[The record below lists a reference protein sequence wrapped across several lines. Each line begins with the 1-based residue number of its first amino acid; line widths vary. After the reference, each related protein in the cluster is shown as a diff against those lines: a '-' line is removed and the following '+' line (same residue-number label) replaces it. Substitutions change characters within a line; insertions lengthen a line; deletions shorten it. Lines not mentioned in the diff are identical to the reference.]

1 MLSAVERDSDIVA
14 LASTRGRLCRLWRD
28 SILGSPT
35 ISAVTDDVAP
45 VTGTLADGDPLLLA
59 DIIERGLVRA
69 GRLTRIR
76 VELTDLPGALAAV
89 TACIAGTDAN
99 IEEVHHQRMFTHL
112 PVQSAVVEFVL
123 QTRDHEHA
131 MQVIGA
137 LTTAGFTARR
147 QEAV

>member
-1 MLSAVERDSDIVA
+1 MLLEIEKTVVEGAGAAGLAA
-14 LASTRGRLCRLWRD
+14 LLSYPEMFKGRQVGLILCGGN
-28 SILGSPT
+28 I
-35 ISAVTDDVAP
+35 
-45 VTGTLADGDPLLLA
+45 DPLLLA

-69 GRLTRIR
+69 GRLTRIH

-131 MQVIGA
+131 TQIIDA
-137 LTTAGFTARR
+137 LTAAGFTARR
-147 QEAV
+147 EIAG

>member
-1 MLSAVERDSDIVA
+1 M
-14 LASTRGRLCRLWRD
+14 
-28 SILGSPT
+28 
-35 ISAVTDDVAP
+35 
-45 VTGTLADGDPLLLA
+45 
-59 DIIERGLVRA
+59 RA
-69 GRLTRIR
+69 GRLARIR

-131 MQVIGA
+131 TQIIDA
-137 LTTAGFTARR
+137 LTAAGFTARR
-147 QEAV
+147 EKAG

>member
-1 MLSAVERDSDIVA
+1 M
-14 LASTRGRLCRLWRD
+14 
-28 SILGSPT
+28 
-35 ISAVTDDVAP
+35 
-45 VTGTLADGDPLLLA
+45 
-59 DIIERGLVRA
+59 RA
-69 GRLTRIR
+69 GRLARIR